1 MALGDN
7 TLQAARGNSQRGR
20 NPYMVQTELNMATA
34 LSDKGSALAAGDP
47 IPVIAVEKGTMILN
61 AGIEVI
67 EATSAGT
74 STCDLGVTGIDA
86 DAFVDGFNSASGT
99 AAGTLSQNP
108 AAYQPI
114 MCVADDTIDL
124 LLATQSGAAMA
135 TGKFRI
141 WAVLM
146 DCTDMGSDMTANEV
160 ARDALA

>member
-34 LSDKGSALAAGDP
+34 LSDKGSALAAGDV

-61 AGIEVI
+61 AGLEVVT
-67 EATSAGT
+67 ATSAGT
-74 STCDLGVTGIDA
+74 STCDLGTGVDA
-86 DAFVDGFNSASGT
+86 DAFVDGFDSSSSS

-114 MCVADDTIDL
+114 MCVADDTLDL
-124 LLATQSGAAMA
+124 LLATQSGTAMT

-146 DCTDMGSDMTANEV
+146 DCTDIGDMAANEV
-160 ARDALA
+160 ARDNA